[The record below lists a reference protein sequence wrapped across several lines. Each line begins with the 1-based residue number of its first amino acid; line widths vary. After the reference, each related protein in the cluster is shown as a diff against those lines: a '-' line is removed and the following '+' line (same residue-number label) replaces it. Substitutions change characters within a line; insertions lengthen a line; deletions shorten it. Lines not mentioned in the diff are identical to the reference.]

1 MAWQCQDTTCSGFA
15 PQRTDTKGDGKE
27 MSDGAGMRDGKDW
40 RRYAGMR
47 S

>member
-1 MAWQCQDTTCSGFA
+1 MARQCQDTTCSGFA